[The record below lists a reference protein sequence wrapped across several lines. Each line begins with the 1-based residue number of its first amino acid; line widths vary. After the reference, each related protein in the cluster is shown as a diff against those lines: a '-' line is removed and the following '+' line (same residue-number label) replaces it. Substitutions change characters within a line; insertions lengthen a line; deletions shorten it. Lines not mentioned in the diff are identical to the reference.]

1 MYEMSIAVHLPNTP
15 GFQRVYHF
23 SIISS
28 FISENYA
35 SIEVAFSAAG
45 LDFDEKKEVIAIL
58 LVCSF
63 KKYLLGFAQC

>member
-45 LDFDEKKEVIAIL
+45 LDFDEKKEVIAI
-58 LVCSF
+58 F
-63 KKYLLGFAQC
+63 